1 MCIFFIHSFV
11 SGHVGCF
18 HVRAVVHSAGQWSLG
33 CVYLFKYGFLCIY
46 ASGIT
51 GSYSNYIFSFL
62 RYLCTVFTVD
72 ASTHS
77 HQQCRSVP
85 FSPPT
90 GWKSQLCPRM
100 DLEKKMSLRD
110 GRLRRYPVWCLPSFI
125 LEHTRDTLKCVL
137 VSFCGPARSRGLTHH
152 LVGGNKT
159 VCPSPLSSWR
169 CHLISPSEDLGRG
182 SLLWH
187 PSLFA
192 DIIVWLP
199 PEDGIM
205 VDFSVRV
212 ITGFAIS
219 TT

>member
-1 MCIFFIHSFV
+1 MFGLLYIVLGSDHWGVCIFSNMVFS
-11 SGHVGCF
+11 
-18 HVRAVVHSAGQWSLG
+18 
-33 CVYLFKYGFLCIY
+33 VYMPR
-46 ASGIT
+46 SGIT

-62 RYLCTVFTVD
+62 RYLCTVFH
-72 ASTHS
+72 SGCINLHS

-85 FSPPT
+85 FFSTPR

-110 GRLRRYPVWCLPSFI
+110 KLRALPSLVSAFLHI
-125 LEHTRDTLKCVL
+125 GICTDTIKCVL

-159 VCPSPLSSWR
+159 VCPSSFFLDVILFLPLRTLAEAPCSDI
-169 CHLISPSEDLGRG
+169 HLY
-182 SLLWH
+182 
-187 PSLFA
+187 FA

-205 VDFSVRV
+205 VDFQFES
-212 ITGFAIS
+212 
-219 TT
+219 